1 MREVLPILIAVRKNK
16 LKKIGIISDIRR
28 LNSENK
34 SQLFNSKEK
43 LTEDLE
49 KELINFFNESGL
61 KEIFQ
66 DKSVKSI
73 VDYVFGVEVGMDT
86 NARKNRTG
94 RIMEQIIQRILE
106 NIAENEEIEIIP
118 QATQEK
124 VKIRWNRTI
133 KMDKTKRRFDF
144 AVFNKKKNKIFAI
157 EVNFYNVGGSK
168 LKSTAGEYK
177 GLFDFLKEQN
187 VELIWITDGFGWKS
201 TSRALYETFS
211 HNDFLLNLEL
221 IKQGALKEILL

>member
-1 MREVLPILIAVRKNK
+1 M
-16 LKKIGIISDIRR
+16 GIISNIRR
-28 LNSENK
+28 LDSENK
-34 SQLFNSKEK
+34 SQLFDSKKK
-43 LTEDLE
+43 LTGDLKE
-49 KELINFFNESGL
+49 ELITFFNESGL
-61 KEIFQ
+61 KGIFQ
-66 DKSVKSI
+66 DKSIKNL

-94 RIMEQIIQRILE
+94 KVMEQIVQRIL
-106 NIAENEEIEIIP
+106 NDTIKNQEIEIIP

-124 VKIRWNRTI
+124 VKTRWNKTI
-133 KMDKTKRRFDF
+133 IMDKTKRRFDF
-144 AVFNKKKNKIFAI
+144 AVFNKKKNELFVI

-211 HNDFLLNLEL
+211 HNHFLLNLEL